1 MYFRNE
7 QGNVIEGY
15 HDTKNGVVS
24 GNFWNTRNI
33 ILVIIISLLLI
44 YLIYMLCCKL
54 LKKK

>member
-1 MYFRNE
+1 MYFRDG

-15 HDTKNGVVS
+15 HDTKTGVVS

-33 ILVIIISLLLI
+33 ILVIIFSLLLI
-44 YLIYMLCCKL
+44 YLIYMICCKL